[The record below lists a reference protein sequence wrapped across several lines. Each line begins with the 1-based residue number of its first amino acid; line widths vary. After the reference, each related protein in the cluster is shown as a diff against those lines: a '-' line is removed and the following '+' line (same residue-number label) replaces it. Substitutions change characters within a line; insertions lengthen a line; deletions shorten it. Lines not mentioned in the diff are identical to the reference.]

1 MIAETVTAAVL
12 LFVYLDTDGEV
23 VLLPKYGSVYYSS
36 KRECEDAISRLDE
49 DEKNTVGLTD
59 GTPGN
64 PNIINPD
71 VGGRGTLIISEEG
84 SNPFATL
91 GGTQQLHCPRQASQ
105 EKKQKMSLRRL
116 TSRVKPAR

>member
-1 MIAETVTAAVL
+1 MSETKNGLQIFENERFGKVRV
-12 LFVYLDTDGEV
+12 VMRDGEPCFV
-23 VLLPKYGSVYYSS
+23 AKDVCDCLEIGNS
-36 KRECEDAISRLDE
+36 REAISRLDE
-49 DEKNTVGLTD
+49 DEKNTVSLND

-91 GGTQQLHCPRQASQ
+91 GGTQQLLCPRQASQ
-105 EKKQKMSLRRL
+105 EKNKKRL
-116 TSRVKPAR
+116 CEG